1 MLGMK
6 GIMFSTAMAMAMAM
20 PAGAQQAGDDQA
32 AELAKKLANP
42 IASLISLP
50 LQYNYDTD
58 YGVNDEGTKHYVNV
72 QPVIPFSISEN
83 WNVISRTIVPLVW
96 QSDIP
101 SGNDASGVGD
111 IVQSLFFSP
120 KAPTASGWIWG
131 VGPVLLIPASSD
143 DALSGRKW
151 GAGPTGVFLKQEGPW
166 TVGLLANHIW
176 SFAGEDDHADISST
190 FLQPFCSYLFK
201 KTFTTV
207 GLNTETTYNWEAEE
221 SSEAWSVPV
230 NLMVNQLLK
239 IGGKPVQFS
248 VGARYWA
255 ASPERGP
262 EGFGARAAVTFL
274 FPKH

>member
-1 MLGMK
+1 MLGLK
-6 GIMFSTAMAMAMAM
+6 GIMFAMTVAVAL
-20 PAGAQQAGDDQA
+20 PAGAQQVGGDQA

-50 LQYNYDTD
+50 IQYNYDTN
-58 YGVNDEGTKHYVNV
+58 YGGDDDGTKNYVNV
-72 QPVIPFSISEN
+72 QPVIPFSISQD
-83 WNVISRTIVPLVW
+83 WNAISRTIVPMVW
-96 QSDIP
+96 QSDMP

-120 KAPTASGWIWG
+120 KAPTSGGWIWG
-131 VGPVLLIPASSD
+131 VGPVLLVPVSSD

-151 GAGPTGVFLKQEGPW
+151 GAGPTGVFLKQDGPW

-176 SFAGEDDHADISST
+176 SFAGDDDRADIRST

-207 GLNTETTYNWEAEE
+207 GLNMETTYNWEADEN
-221 SSEAWSVPV
+221 SEAWSVPV

-248 VGARYWA
+248 VG
-255 ASPERGP
+255 
-262 EGFGARAAVTFL
+262 VT
-274 FPKH
+274 